1 MLPSSFTFHHLSFI
15 CQDRKSSR
23 KTCLTFIPRFFFLIS
38 SEMNMNTL
46 WSLHSAGANPPLE
59 ALGNL
64 IPPCGYNL
72 STQAFLQALL
82 KGPQWTQPC
91 SLCSSITFR
100 TMGFFLFS
108 FLKKIT
114 YELLPE
120 PKCLCETLPS
130 LWGKAAF
137 NGWSGQG
144 ACPTA
149 SWPLPEGPVPE
160 AWTHPTRSVGNVY
173 FHRWKNHGKKVVFL

>member
-1 MLPSSFTFHHLSFI
+1 MGPGHHADMPVFIFCSLKSKQKGRTSLRQSLVRCNNLCVAIKFH
-15 CQDRKSSR
+15 
-23 KTCLTFIPRFFFLIS
+23 IPPPQLHTPRQKKQQEDLFNIYSQVFFLIS

-46 WSLHSAGANPPLE
+46 RSLHSAGANPPLE

-91 SLCSSITFR
+91 SLCGSITFR

-114 YELLPE
+114 
-120 PKCLCETLPS
+120 
-130 LWGKAAF
+130 
-137 NGWSGQG
+137 
-144 ACPTA
+144 
-149 SWPLPEGPVPE
+149 
-160 AWTHPTRSVGNVY
+160 
-173 FHRWKNHGKKVVFL
+173 

>member
-1 MLPSSFTFHHLSFI
+1 MGPGNHAEVPVFIFCSLKSKQKGRTSLRQSLVRCNNLCVAISFTFHHLSFI
-15 CQDRKSSR
+15 HQDRKSSR

-91 SLCSSITFR
+91 SLCGSITFR

-114 YELLPE
+114 
-120 PKCLCETLPS
+120 
-130 LWGKAAF
+130 
-137 NGWSGQG
+137 
-144 ACPTA
+144 
-149 SWPLPEGPVPE
+149 
-160 AWTHPTRSVGNVY
+160 
-173 FHRWKNHGKKVVFL
+173 

>member
-130 LWGKAAF
+130 L
-137 NGWSGQG
+137 
-144 ACPTA
+144 
-149 SWPLPEGPVPE
+149 
-160 AWTHPTRSVGNVY
+160 
-173 FHRWKNHGKKVVFL
+173 